1 MTRCALAVATL
12 TLLVALGRSNGQVPP
27 LHAVNVAA
35 VRVSVVEHAYPAPAQ
50 HSPSR
55 LTVIAVQLVASE
67 PLRLRG
73 VNVSVA
79 WDGQR
84 EPFAW
89 RGGVPGAALALPHP
103 LPDAVTLACDD
114 GVTAAVSA
122 AEWEDGGTA
131 ALLHASLS
139 SMPPPRSWAGV
150 DSNVGPWPL
159 SAVFVWPRQLRG
171 GSSCTVTVGGG
182 AVRPVGFDLRPREAL
197 TLPVTLPRDVHARP
211 AVAIVVPGARQPLSA
226 MWSHVAP
233 PTAAAGVA
241 AGVVVHAHSTSTPT
255 LGAPFS
261 PAALLEEADGA
272 AAGGARLRRSLSSAA
287 RLAQRHTR
295 NARDDGRVLLETEH
309 ADGGV
314 GASKHVAPSTPAV
327 MRLLAATDALSALLS
342 LADGAAGGAWQAE
355 RVAAWDSGQLHAG
368 LTEGPAAGVE
378 LGRSGDVVDAA
389 APGLRTVPAE
399 EARGV
404 GATWRHDAAD
414 HQLLEVQHGARARKA
429 GGRFELH
436 AARRA
441 HAAPSV
447 STTDATERHPGAAA
461 HADARGEKRASHA
474 AAPHSTSQHAK
485 WSSVVAASQQ
495 AVAVALASRA
505 RFRVHPVESS
515 PTQLAG
521 EDAGGDHALPPMQP
535 PRTVL
540 LQAGSSG
547 MHGSRS
553 GAVTATT
560 AAANA
565 RAAEAASA
573 LRFAVQHSPWECEHD
588 EYASAPHALPTSDAH
603 CPPAQQRVVHAL
615 ARLASDLAVA
625 GRGEGEGEGEG
636 ERAAVL
642 LEAGF
647 TSASAAEAVAAA
659 SATSA
664 GAAYL
669 AARIPGM
676 KQVLG
681 PIVGKAMAP
690 VTSQVRTGKAWGRV
704 GGGVLRSIACIH
716 RRVRSSRPPSPL
728 KWTTVWAAVA
738 ARVCRR
744 RCRVTCRVA

>member
-12 TLLVALGRSNGQVPP
+12 ALLATLGRSDGQLPP
-27 LHAVNVAA
+27 VRVVNVAA

-73 VNVSVA
+73 VNVSFA

-89 RGGVPGAALALPHP
+89 RGGMPGAALALPHP

-122 AEWEDGGTA
+122 AEWEDAGTA
-131 ALLHASLS
+131 ALLHASVS
-139 SMPPPRSWAGV
+139 SMPPPRSRAGV
-150 DSNVGPWPL
+150 DSSVGPWPL

-171 GSSCTVTVGGG
+171 GSDCTVKVGGG
-182 AVRPVGFDLRPREAL
+182 AVRLVGFDLRPREAL
-197 TLPVTLPRDVHARP
+197 TLPVTLPRDMHARP

-241 AGVVVHAHSTSTPT
+241 AGVIVHAHSTSTPT
-255 LGAPFS
+255 LGVPFF

-272 AAGGARLRRSLSSAA
+272 AAGGAHLRRSPSSAA
-287 RLAQRHTR
+287 RLTQRHTR
-295 NARDDGRVLLETEH
+295 SARDDGRVLLETGH
-309 ADGGV
+309 AHGGV
-314 GASKHVAPSTPAV
+314 GASEHAAPSTPAV

-342 LADGAAGGAWQAE
+342 LADGAACGAWRAE
-355 RVAAWDSGQLHAG
+355 RVVAGDSGRLHADV
-368 LTEGPAAGVE
+368 TEGPAAGVE
-378 LGRSGDVVDAA
+378 LGRSGDFLDAA
-389 APGLRTVPAE
+389 APGLRAAPAE

-404 GATWRHDAAD
+404 GSTWRHAAAD
-414 HQLLEVQHGARARKA
+414 HQLLEVQHGARVRKA

-441 HAAPSV
+441 HAAPSA
-447 STTDATERHPGAAA
+447 STTDATERHPGPAAP
-461 HADARGEKRASHA
+461 ADARGEKRALHA

-485 WSSVVAASQQ
+485 WSSVVAASQH

-505 RFRVHPVESS
+505 RFRVHPVESP

-521 EDAGGDHALPPMQP
+521 EDAGGDDHALPPMQP

-547 MHGSRS
+547 VHGSRS

-573 LRFAVQHSPWECEHD
+573 LRFAVEHSPWECEHD
-588 EYASAPHALPTSDAH
+588 EYASAPHALPTSDTH

-615 ARLASDLAVA
+615 AHLASDLAVA
-625 GRGEGEGEGEG
+625 GRGEGEGEG

-690 VTSQVRTGKAWGRV
+690 VTSQVRTGKALWRV
-704 GGGVLRSIACIH
+704 GRGGMLRPVARIH
-716 RRVRSSRPPSPL
+716 RHVCSSRPLSPL
-728 KWTTVWAAVA
+728 KWMTVWAAVA